1 MNIETN
7 NGRKLNIKKIGIL
20 AAIILLLL
28 IIIIA
33 KSSKSPK
40 ITLIGDSS
48 IDIPLNST
56 YTEEGASAKYGKKDI
71 SKNIQI
77 SNNVD
82 TSKVGKYDLT
92 YTVKYKKK
100 SVSTTRTVNVIDTQ
114 APVLTLNGE
123 SEINIAQDS
132 TYQDL
137 GCTAIDNYDGDITTK
152 ITIESDIDTSA
163 LGTYTVNYKVQD
175 SSGNESKL
183 TRSINVVKRGS
194 KNISTKQN
202 SGLPV
207 LMYHFFYDK
216 TTGDTGKDANYMEI
230 HDFEEQLKYLTENN
244 YYFPTWEE
252 VENYVEGKSCL
263 PTHSIVITVD
273 DGDKTFFDLAVP
285 VIEKYNVKV
294 TSFIVTSWIT
304 DSNYLSKFNSEKF
317 IFESHSNN
325 MHTSG
330 SDGKGSFLTLS
341 KNDAYEDVTT
351 SKNFLGNSTVFCYP
365 FGHYNDSCIQVL
377 KDAGFKLAFTT
388 KYGRVRPGNKPYELS
403 RIRMSKGDSLKSFIS
418 KVS

>member
-114 APVLTLNGE
+114 APALTLNGE

-152 ITIESDIDTSA
+152 ITIESDIDTSE